1 MSRSFNSVGTVGVAF
16 FERSLESNHNRLL
29 FRTSSS
35 APKEVVKTEFL
46 ECRCSEERYATTR
59 PRPMGRSMGCRISN
73 GAVLLNPD
81 GSDASE
87 RARKENENS
96 SPISDAR
103 KGPPAGRPAEKV
115 TVKCIAKCA
124 ARRARKE
131 EWNNGRLIR
140 LMINQCLPGTAGEKA
155 APPPNDEAT
164 SYSVQAEATSI
175 NNM

>member
-1 MSRSFNSVGTVGVAF
+1 MSVHLSSM
-16 FERSLESNHNRLL
+16 SNHNRLL
-29 FRTSSS
+29 LRTSSS
-35 APKEVVKTEFL
+35 APKEVVKTEFW

-59 PRPMGRSMGCRISN
+59 PRPIGRSMGCRISN

-87 RARKENENS
+87 RERTENENS

-103 KGPPAGRPAEKV
+103 KGPPAARPPALRPRPTEKV

-155 APPPNDEAT
+155 AAC
-164 SYSVQAEATSI
+164 SRAAQ
-175 NNM
+175 

>member
-1 MSRSFNSVGTVGVAF
+1 MGTVGVAF

-59 PRPMGRSMGCRISN
+59 PRPIGRSMGCRISN

-87 RARKENENS
+87 RERRTRIRVRSLMRERAR
-96 SPISDAR
+96 
-103 KGPPAGRPAEKV
+103 PPAGRPAPAPDSESDREV
-115 TVKCIAKCA
+115 YRQATDTLGYIDA
-124 ARRARKE
+124 ARCFVFQSK
-131 EWNNGRLIR
+131 IR
-140 LMINQCLPGTAGEKA
+140 WQGGCL
-155 APPPNDEAT
+155 
-164 SYSVQAEATSI
+164 SI
-175 NNM
+175 KLQNFFSTDFCFPTLY

>member
-1 MSRSFNSVGTVGVAF
+1 MFCRRIIISVGTVGVAF

-87 RARKENENS
+87 RERRTRIRVRSLMRERAR
-96 SPISDAR
+96 
-103 KGPPAGRPAEKV
+103 PPAARRPRPTEKV

-140 LMINQCLPGTAGEKA
+140 PMINQCLSGTAG
-155 APPPNDEAT
+155 
-164 SYSVQAEATSI
+164 
-175 NNM
+175 

>member
-1 MSRSFNSVGTVGVAF
+1 MLSRSFNSVGTEGVAF

-35 APKEVVKTEFL
+35 APKEVVKAEFL

-87 RARKENENS
+87 RERRTRIRVRSLMRERAR
-96 SPISDAR
+96 P
-103 KGPPAGRPAEKV
+103 RPTEKV

-140 LMINQCLPGTAGEKA
+140 PMINQCLPGTAG
-155 APPPNDEAT
+155 
-164 SYSVQAEATSI
+164 
-175 NNM
+175 